1 MLQPASH
8 SFPRLFCEHTWQK
21 FDMGI
26 PPTPKKMPDFQV
38 FSPSNWGWDWPN
50 LWKPMMRRGMA
61 SMTCSSWDRVL
72 RLQGF
77 YNPKVWLVLR
87 DGFNE
92 MVNTGIC
99 LSAIF
104 HPFWKIKVI
113 LTLKTETIKEA
124 VQSPWNANV
133 PCTKQKYCRVF
144 VCFFFPPCR
153 ENLDSTRQIFRTPGI
168 GPANSWWGVDG
179 GDLLCDEWKLK
190 VGRHILSPTGPKLQV
205 FWFVWRNML
214 I

>member
-1 MLQPASH
+1 MEPSRNHSEMEKTTCCVGVGRAIHAEHVPATAPKCLCWLQFRELMKAWQRGNMLQPTSH
-8 SFPRLFCEHTWQK
+8 SFPQLFCEHTWQK
-21 FDMGI
+21 FDMDI

-92 MVNTGIC
+92 MVNIGVC

-124 VQSPWNANV
+124 VQSP
-133 PCTKQKYCRVF
+133 
-144 VCFFFPPCR
+144 
-153 ENLDSTRQIFRTPGI
+153 
-168 GPANSWWGVDG
+168 
-179 GDLLCDEWKLK
+179 
-190 VGRHILSPTGPKLQV
+190 
-205 FWFVWRNML
+205 
-214 I
+214 